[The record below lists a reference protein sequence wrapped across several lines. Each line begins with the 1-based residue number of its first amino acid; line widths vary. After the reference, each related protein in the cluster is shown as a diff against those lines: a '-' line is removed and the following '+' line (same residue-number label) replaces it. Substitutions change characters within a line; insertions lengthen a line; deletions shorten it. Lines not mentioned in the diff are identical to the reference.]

1 MWSQLKEY
9 PVLAVTTEELRE
21 RAELLEKIGRLEGE
35 ANWTD
40 LDELRQ
46 RAKLLTAIKET
57 E

>member
-1 MWSQLKEY
+1 M
-9 PVLAVTTEELRE
+9 AVTIEELRE
-21 RAELLEKIGRLEGE
+21 RAELLEKIARLEGE

-40 LDELRQ
+40 LGELRE